1 VKRAAALIQE
11 QGEKAEKR
19 FLQLLEAASVET
31 GKTVVAQPYAV
42 VDKDGLVRHGAR
54 VVVVDARG
62 GA

>member
-31 GKTVVAQPYAV
+31 GKTVVARPVAV
-42 VDKDGLVRHGAR
+42 VGDDGLVRHGAR